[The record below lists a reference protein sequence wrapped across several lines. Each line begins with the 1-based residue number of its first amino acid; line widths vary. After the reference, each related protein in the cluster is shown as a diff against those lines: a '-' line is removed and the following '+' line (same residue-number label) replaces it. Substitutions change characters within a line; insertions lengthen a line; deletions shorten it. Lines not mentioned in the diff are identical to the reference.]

1 MCTKRRKGVFRLWLK
16 SCNYGFRPQQS
27 NLYMD
32 GKVKLYY
39 KVWTNMYNVVFSS
52 QLQSFAKI
60 MQRDPKLF
68 TVTKRSF
75 SPATFG
81 IRFGLLIFG
90 TTILQKDDC
99 IR

>member
-1 MCTKRRKGVFRLWLK
+1 MSMHMMSGSSFSASNTRGVT
-16 SCNYGFRPQQS
+16 
-27 NLYMD
+27 D

-52 QLQSFAKI
+52 QLQSLAKK

-75 SPATFG
+75 NPATFG
-81 IRFGLLIFG
+81 THFDLLIFG
-90 TTILQKDDC
+90 ATILQKDDS